1 MTVFLTV
8 AGLMVLVAL
17 AWLLPTLL
25 RSRGAGVGATQA
37 ASNLSILRDQLAE
50 LERDVARGTLSSAHY
65 QQARDDLDRHV
76 LDELAEAAPAIA
88 MPGSARRTALVLGIV
103 LPLCAALLYWQLGS
117 PAGME
122 GVAVSHAEKFSP
134 QQVEGMVGK
143 LSARL
148 AQSPEDGEGW
158 ALLGRSYMMMKRF
171 PDAVKAYERAT
182 SLIKDNADLFADYAD
197 ALAMTQDRRIEG
209 KPLQLIELALRVDPG
224 HWKALAMAGSAAF
237 DRKDYKSAVH
247 YWETLLARIGPES
260 EFARNVASNIEEA
273 RQLGGIKTPRL
284 AKKEPAK
291 EAAKSLAGGAVV
303 RGTVNISAALKA
315 KADPSDT
322 VFVFARAA
330 QGPRMPLALVRKQVK
345 DLPFSFT
352 LDDSQAMSPETT
364 LSKFSEVI
372 VGARI
377 SKAGS
382 ATPQSGDMQGY
393 TQKIRTG
400 GAPVNVVIDQ
410 VVP

>member
-8 AGLMVLVAL
+8 AGIMAAVAL

-25 RSRGAGVGATQA
+25 RSRSAGVGATNA

-50 LERDVARGTLSSAHY
+50 LERDVTRGTLSSAHY
-65 QQARDDLDRHV
+65 QQARDDLDRRV
-76 LDELAEAAPAIA
+76 LEELSETAPATV
-88 MPGSARRTALVLGIV
+88 MSGSARKTALVLGIM
-103 LPLCAALLYWQLGS
+103 LPLCAALLYWQFGS
-117 PAGME
+117 PAGLE
-122 GVAVSHAEKFSP
+122 GVAASHAEKFSP
-134 QQVEGMVGK
+134 QQVEGMVAK
-143 LSARL
+143 LAARL
-148 AQSPEDGEGW
+148 EQSPEDGEGW
-158 ALLGRSYMMMKRF
+158 ALLGRSYMMMKRY

-209 KPLQLIELALRVDPG
+209 KPLKLVEQALSVDPG

-237 DRKDYKSAVH
+237 DRKDFKSAVG

-260 EFARNVASNIEEA
+260 DFSRSVASNIEEA
-273 RQLGGIKTPRL
+273 RQLGGIKAPL

-291 EAAKSLAGGAVV
+291 EAAKSVAGGAVV

-364 LSKFSEVI
+364 LSKFNEVI
-372 VGARI
+372 IGARI
-377 SKAGS
+377 SKAAS
-382 ATPQSGDMQGY
+382 AAPQSGDMQGF